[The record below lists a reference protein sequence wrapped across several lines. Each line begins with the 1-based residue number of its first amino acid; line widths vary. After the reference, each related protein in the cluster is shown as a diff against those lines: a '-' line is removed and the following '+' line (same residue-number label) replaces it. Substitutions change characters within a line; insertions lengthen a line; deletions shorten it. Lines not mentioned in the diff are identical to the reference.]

1 MKKTLIILVLIL
13 ALLFSVTGCAEQ
25 ASQTLEQGKT
35 TVEYLQGE
43 FAEKLEEQG
52 ADVYSGKIT
61 NAEFKAGSTGQ
72 ITFVETKDG
81 KDGEPKDVPLDKKV
95 QVVYVTNSS
104 PDGNIMDGE
113 EFIKAFVPGNNDNF
127 KVFTLEDKAVLI
139 LSVEL

>member
-81 KDGEPKDVPLDKKV
+81 KDGDPKDIPLDKKV
-95 QVVYVTNSS
+95 RKLSMS
-104 PDGNIMDGE
+104 PTAALTATSWMG
-113 EFIKAFVPGNNDNF
+113 KS
-127 KVFTLEDKAVLI
+127 L
-139 LSVEL
+139 